1 MSQFEKRVQLNKIIE
16 GQLPEFLVADF
27 PKAVELFKQYY
38 VSLEHQGGNVDLV
51 DNLDR
56 YIRVDN
62 LVPEV
67 IVGSTTLSSGIDK
80 TATTITV
87 ASTKGFPDDYGLLKI
102 GDEIITYTG
111 KTATTF
117 TGCIRGFSGITGYSS
132 DISNIIDHTN
142 RQSLKFAQT
151 TAAEHI
157 ADVSVT
163 NLSAIFLQEFYK
175 KLKRTFTPGFE
186 DLDFVSDLDVGNFIK
201 HARNFY
207 QSKGIEESVRI
218 LFRVLYGV
226 EAKVIDLETRLVK
239 PSSAEYVRREVFVV
253 ENLEYLDEESGL
265 FVSGDPFALEGQT
278 ITRTLDPNTRASVSD
293 VEIFTRNNKTF
304 YRLGV
309 FVGYNDKDFIE
320 GTFTIPGA
328 SRVVE
333 KIEPGDSTI
342 SVDSTI
348 GFGQTGAIIC
358 ERSEFTSG
366 PILIRYTSKS
376 VNQFYGCTQENY
388 SVGMGVPIPLG
399 KMVRFDDCVYGYE
412 NGDTSKRVDLRITGV
427 LSEFDPVEDIPLME
441 EDEEIVVQN
450 LGEVIK
456 NPPGDKTYAEVF
468 ANSWIY
474 NTSTRFIAESASG
487 STFVLTTDID
497 KSSLKVGD
505 LVEIVSGTVGVG
517 TVVVPPPQG
526 GAFAEVS
533 SINFATRTVTLSNT
547 GGFVANPLTSYSL
560 RRKLSKATSS
570 GAEIELGNDVHNT
583 DILNL
588 YVDNEL
594 TEAYVA
600 SNSLPSYE
608 VVEDIVEAS
617 TPDGTVSSL
626 GNFDN
631 FYKAYNTVRF
641 ASPVDFRD
649 GDEIVYTADNP
660 FSGLES
666 GETYY
671 VKLVSSRDIKIY
683 ISKELL
689 TSGEHRRVGTAP
701 LPSTGI
707 HRFTLK
713 RHRNRKI
720 TDNRILRKF
729 PL

>member
-1 MSQFEKRVQLNKIIE
+1 M
-16 GQLPEFLVADF
+16 
-27 PKAVELFKQYY
+27 
-38 VSLEHQGGNVDLV
+38 
-51 DNLDR
+51 
-56 YIRVDN
+56 
-62 LVPEV
+62 
-67 IVGSTTLSSGIDK
+67 
-80 TATTITV
+80 
-87 ASTKGFPDDYGLLKI
+87 
-102 GDEIITYTG
+102 
-111 KTATTF
+111 
-117 TGCIRGFSGITGYSS
+117 
-132 DISNIIDHTN
+132 
-142 RQSLKFAQT
+142 
-151 TAAEHI
+151 
-157 ADVSVT
+157 
-163 NLSAIFLQEFYK
+163 
-175 KLKRTFTPGFE
+175 
-186 DLDFVSDLDVGNFIK
+186 
-201 HARNFY
+201 
-207 QSKGIEESVRI
+207 
-218 LFRVLYGV
+218 
-226 EAKVIDLETRLVK
+226 VK

-278 ITRTLDPNTRASVSD
+278 ITRSLDPNTRASVSD

-320 GTFTIPGA
+320 GTFSIPGA

-497 KSSLKVGD
+497 KSSLKIGD

-547 GGFVANPLTSYSL
+547 GGFVANPLTSFSL
-560 RRKLSKATSS
+560 RRKLSKS
-570 GAEIELGNDVHNT
+570 
-583 DILNL
+583 
-588 YVDNEL
+588 
-594 TEAYVA
+594 
-600 SNSLPSYE
+600 
-608 VVEDIVEAS
+608 
-617 TPDGTVSSL
+617 
-626 GNFDN
+626 
-631 FYKAYNTVRF
+631 
-641 ASPVDFRD
+641 
-649 GDEIVYTADNP
+649 
-660 FSGLES
+660 
-666 GETYY
+666 
-671 VKLVSSRDIKIY
+671 
-683 ISKELL
+683 
-689 TSGEHRRVGTAP
+689 
-701 LPSTGI
+701 
-707 HRFTLK
+707 
-713 RHRNRKI
+713 
-720 TDNRILRKF
+720 
-729 PL
+729 